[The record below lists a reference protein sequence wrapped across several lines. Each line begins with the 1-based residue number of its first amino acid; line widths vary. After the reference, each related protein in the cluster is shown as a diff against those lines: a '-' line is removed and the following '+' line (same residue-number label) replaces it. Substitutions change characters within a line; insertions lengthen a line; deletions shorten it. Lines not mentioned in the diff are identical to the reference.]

1 MSLAQHTLGK
11 QTSTTTIARVLV
23 LLDPWGPSF
32 VQLTQVVWAYCL
44 INHLIDLCQ
53 YNIDHLIILIE
64 GNLFLRI

>member
-32 VQLTQVVWAYCL
+32 VQLTQVVRAYRL

-53 YNIDHLIILIE
+53 YNIDHLIILIQ